1 MKLQWHRIG
10 MLFVLGALS
19 LGLLAACSSD
29 ADEEAEPEAT
39 TEPEATASEPMD
51 TTVASVLS
59 EWAVTADPTTV
70 PAGEVT
76 FEVSNTGAI
85 PHELAIVHTDLAAD
99 ALPVADGVVNEA
111 ELDVVGRV
119 EEFAG
124 GAESSGTFEL
134 EAGSYVLICNIPAH
148 YSQGMHA
155 AFTVE

>member
-1 MKLQWHRIG
+1 MKLHWHRIG

-19 LGLLAACSSD
+19 LGLLAACGSD
-29 ADEEAEPEAT
+29 SETETEAEGT
-39 TEPEATASEPMD
+39 TEPEATTSEPAE
-51 TTVASVLS
+51 TTVAAVLS
-59 EWAVTADPTTV
+59 EWAITADPATV

-76 FEVSNTGAI
+76 FDVSNTGAI
-85 PHELAIVHTDLAAD
+85 PHELAIVRTDLAAD

-111 ELDVVGRV
+111 DLDVVGRV

-134 EAGSYVLICNIPAH
+134 EAGTYVLICNIPAH

>member
-59 EWAVTADPTTV
+59 EWAVTVDPATV

-85 PHELAIVHTDLAAD
+85 PHELAVVRTDLAAD